1 MMKDKDALEKS
12 PPAFQFYA
20 TDTLAKR
27 EFRLM
32 NLNERGCY
40 ITLLAECWVNRTVP
54 ADIDQLSKFLGIE
67 EAELKQALS
76 DNVLESFAVA
86 DEQISSPELDTYK
99 QKLRE
104 RREKQSA
111 GGKKGQILKK
121 ANAKVHKGGPSSH
134 RVEKNRDES
143 KRAEQS
149 FYEEGIVHEFIKE
162 MDES

>member
-1 MMKDKDALEKS
+1 MKDKDALEKS

-76 DNVLESFAVA
+76 DNVLESFGVA

-121 ANAKVHKGGPSSH
+121 ANTKVLKGEPSSH

-149 FYEEGIVHEFIKE
+149 FYEEEIVHEFIKE